1 MRYRAPAWLMTSSC
15 VENQSRARFLSH
27 LQFIVIILLSLMT
40 VISLTS
46 VGVEFQAAA
55 AQMEQICKDYK
66 MCVSVYGET
75 TKIR

>member
-1 MRYRAPAWLMTSSC
+1 MRYRAPAWLMTSPC

-46 VGVEFQAAA
+46 VGVEFQAAT

-66 MCVSVYGET
+66 MCVSVYCET
-75 TKIR
+75 TNIR

>member
-1 MRYRAPAWLMTSSC
+1 MRYRAPAWLMTSPC

-27 LQFIVIILLSLMT
+27 LQFVIILPSLMT

-46 VGVEFQAAA
+46 VGVEFQAATG
-55 AQMEQICKDYK
+55 QLEQICKDYK